1 MKSLHYNNSVKS
13 KQKLSDVGNEMI
25 RAILESGERE
35 IILSVDD
42 GDGDV
47 WKYYLSVSS
56 DKIDPII
63 QLNEN

>member
-1 MKSLHYNNSVKS
+1 MKSLHYNNSLKS
-13 KQKLSDVGNEMI
+13 KQELASVGHELI
-25 RAILESGERE
+25 KAVLESGERE

-47 WKYYLSVSS
+47 WKYYLTISS

-63 QLNEN
+63 QINEN